1 MTAFLFEFLIGAG
14 VALFVLLIWN
24 ISLEFRLRQLT
35 RGSDGKNLESHIASI
50 ARDYQDLEGF
60 KSALHTR
67 LENIDTRIKGSLSGI
82 GVVRFHPFAGS
93 GDSKPSFAVAFLSEA
108 GDGLIIST
116 LHARN
121 SVSIFSKDIVDFK
134 SEKELSEEEAG
145 ALEKAR
151 NSLHTE

>member
-1 MTAFLFEFLIGAG
+1 MTAFLLEFLIGAG
-14 VALFVLLIWN
+14 VALAILLFWN
-24 ISLEFRLRQLT
+24 VSLEFRLRRLA

-50 ARDYQDLEGF
+50 AREYQDLGDF
-60 KSALHTR
+60 KKALHTR
-67 LENIDTRIKGSLSGI
+67 LENIDVRIKGSISGI

-121 SVSIFSKDIVDFK
+121 SVSIFSKDVVDFK

>member
-1 MTAFLFEFLIGAG
+1 MTAYLLEFLISAG
-14 VALFVLLIWN
+14 VALALLLLWN
-24 ISLEFRLRQLT
+24 ISLEFRLRRLT

-50 ARDYQDLEGF
+50 ARDYQDLEEF
-60 KSALHTR
+60 KNELHKR
-67 LENIDTRIKGSLSGI
+67 LKNIDVRIKGSVSGI

-93 GDSKPSFAVAFLSEA
+93 ADSKPSFAVAFLSEA